1 MSDGA
6 RAAAVREPRPPY
18 VGLVPLTEED
28 APFFFGRAREQTIVI
43 TNLRAT
49 RLTLLYGPSG
59 VGKSSLLQAGVVPRL
74 RELAMEQDA
83 KRRVSGQAPFAIAAF
98 RTWHD
103 PPLAGL
109 METVRVSVAEAPG
122 AQSPQPWRPGMDV
135 VETLRAWTL
144 LARTLLIVLD
154 QFEDYFLH
162 HVNEDSTE
170 TLAGE
175 LPRIVNARDLRVNV
189 LIAIRED
196 ALAKLDR
203 FKGPLPQLFTN
214 YLRIGPLDR
223 GGALRAI
230 NGPIEQL
237 NERLPPG
244 ATPYSIEPA
253 LADAVL
259 DATRVGQMAL
269 VRGAAGP

>member
-6 RAAAVREPRPPY
+6 LPATIEPTRTPY
-18 VGLVPLTEED
+18 VGLAPFTADD
-28 APFFFGRAREQTIVI
+28 APFFFGRAREQTIV
-43 TNLRAT
+43 TANLRAT

-74 RELAMEQDA
+74 RELAAEQHA
-83 KRRVSGQAPFAIAAF
+83 KGRVAGQAPFAIAAL
-98 RTWHD
+98 RSWHD

-109 METVRVSVAEAPG
+109 METVRASIAEAPG
-122 AQSPQPWRPGMDV
+122 APRPSPWTPGTDV

-154 QFEDYFLH
+154 QFEDYFIYRSD
-162 HVNEDSTE
+162 EDGPE

-175 LPRIVNARDLRVNV
+175 LPRIVNARGLRVNV
-189 LIAIRED
+189 LVALRED

-230 NGPIEQL
+230 EGPIEQL
-237 NERLPPG
+237 NQRLTAG
-244 ATPYSIEPA
+244 ATPYSIEPTLIEAVLAATQAGRLA
-253 LADAVL
+253 LARN
-259 DATRVGQMAL
+259 ATV
-269 VRGAAGP
+269 P